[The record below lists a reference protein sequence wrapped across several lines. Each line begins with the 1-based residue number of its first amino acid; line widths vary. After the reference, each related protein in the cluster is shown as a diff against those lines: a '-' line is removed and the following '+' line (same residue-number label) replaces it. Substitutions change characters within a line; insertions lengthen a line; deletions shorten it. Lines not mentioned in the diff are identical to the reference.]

1 MMELLLL
8 GSNRG
13 KNWEVMAVEKIIKSI
28 DSCQTLKQLRTCKA
42 LVNNFMFA
50 SIMTGKDEND
60 AVLQLIS
67 SQLFLLLKIKET
79 SLITSLLDE
88 IDSMDLESINLQTL

>member
-13 KNWEVMAVEKIIKSI
+13 KDWESTAIDKIIKSI
-28 DSCQTLKQLRTCKA
+28 DSCQTIKQLRTCKA
-42 LVNNFMFA
+42 LINNFMFA
-50 SIMTGKDEND
+50 TIMTGKDEDD

-79 SLITSLLDE
+79 SLITNLLDE